1 MPLNDNLE
9 EQAYSIFKELTVDTD
24 KETTLSEIA
33 VITMGTSPES
43 ESFNEEGNG
52 SIFYQG
58 RTDFGFRYPNVRLYT
73 TDPKRFAK
81 KGDILMSVRAPVG
94 DINIANFDCAIG
106 RGIASI
112 RPRNKCY
119 SFLYYIMKE
128 QYFKLNRFNDDG
140 TVFGSINK
148 DDLFALKIP
157 TIPDE
162 KQQIYE
168 KQIAPIDKI
177 ICENENE
184 ITNLLAAKSIL
195 LSKLTI

>member
-1 MPLNDNLE
+1 M
-9 EQAYSIFKELTVDTD
+9 AKGTM
-24 KETTLSEIA
+24 LSEIA
-33 VITMGTSPES
+33 VITMGTSPDGET
-43 ESFNEEGNG
+43 FNEEGNG

-58 RTDFGFRYPNVRLYT
+58 RTDFGFRYPTIRLYT

-94 DINIANFDCAIG
+94 DINIANYDCAIG

-128 QYFKLNRFNDDG
+128 LYFELNRFNDDG

-148 DDLFALKIP
+148 DDLFALKVP

-162 KQQIYE
+162 KHQCFE
-168 KQIAPIDKI
+168 KQIAPIDKT

-184 ITNLLAAKSIL
+184 IANLLETKSIL
-195 LSKLTI
+195 LSRLTI